1 MHKLTEHAPAVMWS
15 LLAKE
20 RLLSRSIVLRFILWK
35 LYFYA
40 KKDLLLRSLIIL
52 FYNWISYIEPS
63 SDIARNVIS
72 IVCISPVSL
81 LFCHLFL
88 PHSLSYKS
96 SECFFFFFSFLQSHS
111 LLEFI
116 IELTSPQHTPGQ
128 ACNSIIKTLE
138 QSDDNESEVKDK
150 QCAAEGRCKFARVTS
165 EHYLLLT
172 RDKTHVKTFYR
183 AFCVSIAP
191 WEYKTQFG

>member
-1 MHKLTEHAPAVMWS
+1 MEFTCERAFAFKIDRTAFYFMEVVLLCEEGLTFKIA
-15 LLAKE
+15 
-20 RLLSRSIVLRFILWK
+20 
-35 LYFYA
+35 
-40 KKDLLLRSLIIL
+40 DIL

-96 SECFFFFFSFLQSHS
+96 SECFFFFSFLQSHS

-116 IELTSPQHTPGQ
+116 IELTSP
-128 ACNSIIKTLE
+128 
-138 QSDDNESEVKDK
+138 
-150 QCAAEGRCKFARVTS
+150 
-165 EHYLLLT
+165 
-172 RDKTHVKTFYR
+172 
-183 AFCVSIAP
+183 
-191 WEYKTQFG
+191 

>member
-20 RLLSRSIVLRFILWK
+20 RLLSRLIVLCFILWK
-35 LYFYA
+35 LCFYA
-40 KKDLLLRSLIIL
+40 KKDLLLKWLIIL

-63 SDIARNVIS
+63 SDIAGNVIS

-96 SECFFFFFSFLQSHS
+96 SECFFFFFISFLQSHS

-116 IELTSPQHTPGQ
+116 TELMSPQHTPGQ

-138 QSDDNESEVKDK
+138 QSDDNGSEVKDK
-150 QCAAEGRCKFARVTS
+150 QCAVEGRCKFARVTS
-165 EHYLLLT
+165 QHYLLLT
-172 RDKTHVKTFYR
+172 RDK
-183 AFCVSIAP
+183 
-191 WEYKTQFG
+191 